1 MLEPSDAS
9 SSERENPA
17 HTIPPPIAFRK
28 SLLRAV
34 SPCHSH
40 GKTAWKAKLLICLCG
55 TFLAVSVVSCAK
67 PLFPPSAVKD
77 LDPALQMGISNPEAD
92 VYFKDH
98 LAQAGGRII
107 AIEQTSDG
115 TLITAEELPLT
126 EAATGV
132 VETAKSTGWFVFLY
146 KGLIDPLGLQ
156 QGNKFILVGLVKGTQ
171 KVTING
177 VQRLAP
183 YVLARCVHVWE
194 TGRYA
199 ISDFP
204 NLPGGYYPLE
214 HQTYCI
220 DSPFETSS
228 SSWTGAVSHGIAIG
242 DVTSDSAVVWFRT
255 DGPAQVEVRFATVK
269 NWEQFE
275 LGGAQQQSLMKTEQF
290 STNKEQDFT
299 VKVPLTGLVPATRY
313 RYDVRTIQLAQP
325 PGSTTITTQGEFM
338 TAPSSDESAPTTFLW
353 SADLGGQHRCR
364 DEQTGYPIFDI
375 LRAQKPD
382 FTILLGD
389 LIYGDDQCPS
399 PPNASGSEFT
409 ASTLSQYRAKH
420 RYQRGSLALQRFLA
434 SVPIWATWDDHD
446 VRNNFS
452 GPYDPQMPLGRQA
465 LLEYWP
471 ILTPPGDP
479 TRLYRQLRYGADL
492 EVFILDTR
500 QYRSRN
506 ADLDGPNKTML
517 GQTQLAWLLD
527 GLAHSTARWKLIA
540 TSVPL
545 STPKGGGLAM
555 PGNDSWAR
563 GKDGTGF
570 QTELRVIVDTILS
583 RQIRNVVWLAGDVHY
598 VQANA
603 YDANGDGVIDFH
615 EFICGPLS
623 GASMAPLLPDP
634 AFKPTTLFSEGG
646 FMNFG
651 KVTVRG
657 TTLDVTIIDDSGK
670 ARFSYQ
676 LMAH

>member
-1 MLEPSDAS
+1 M
-9 SSERENPA
+9 
-17 HTIPPPIAFRK
+17 IPPPIAFRK

-34 SPCHSH
+34 SPRHPH
-40 GKTAWKAKLLICLCG
+40 GKAAWKAKLLICLCG
-55 TFLAVSVVSCAK
+55 TLLAVSVVSCAK

-92 VYFKDH
+92 VYFKDR

-107 AIEQTSDG
+107 AIEQTSNG
-115 TLITAEELPLT
+115 SLITAEELPLT
-126 EAATGV
+126 QSATEV
-132 VETAKSTGWFVFLY
+132 VETAKPTGWFVFFY
-146 KGLIDPLGLQ
+146 KGFIDPLGLQ

-171 KVTING
+171 NVAING

-183 YVLARCVHVWE
+183 YVVARCVHVWK

-199 ISDFP
+199 ISDYP
-204 NLPGGYYPLE
+204 NVPGGYYPLE
-214 HQTYCI
+214 QQTYCL
-220 DSPFETSS
+220 DSAFEASASS
-228 SSWTGAVSHGIAIG
+228 GTGAVSHGIATG

-255 DGPAQVEVRFATVK
+255 DGPAQVEVRFSTVK
-269 NWEQFE
+269 NWEQSE
-275 LGGAQQQSLMKTEQF
+275 LGGAQQQPSMKTEQF
-290 STNKEQDFT
+290 ATNKEQDFT
-299 VKVPLTGLVPATRY
+299 VKVPLTGLIPATRY
-313 RYDVRTIQLAQP
+313 RYEVRTIQPVQP
-325 PGSTTITTQGEFM
+325 SGSTTVTTQGEFL
-338 TAPSSDESAPTTFLW
+338 TAPLSHESVPTTFLW

-375 LRAQKPD
+375 LRAQEPD

-409 ASTLSQYRAKH
+409 ASTLGQYRAKH
-420 RYQRGSLALQRFLA
+420 RYQHGSVALQRFLT
-434 SVPIWATWDDHD
+434 SVPVWATWDDHD

-471 ILTPPGDP
+471 IRTAPDDP

-527 GLAHSTARWKLIA
+527 GLIRSTARWKLIA

-570 QTELRVIVDTILS
+570 QTELGVIVGTIMS
-583 RQIRNVVWLAGDVHY
+583 RRIRNVVWLAGDVHY
-598 VQANA
+598 AQANA

-623 GASMAPLLPDP
+623 GASKAPLLPNP

-657 TTLDVTIIDDSGK
+657 TTLDATIIDDSGK
-670 ARFSYQ
+670 VRFSYQ
-676 LMAH
+676 LTAQ

>member
-1 MLEPSDAS
+1 MKNPSS
-9 SSERENPA
+9 
-17 HTIPPPIAFRK
+17 IAFRQ
-28 SLLRAV
+28 SLLHAT
-34 SPCHSH
+34 SPCHAH
-40 GKTAWKAKLLICLCG
+40 GKTAWKSKLLICLCG
-55 TFLAVSVVSCAK
+55 TFLAVSMVSCAK

-126 EAATGV
+126 QAATEV
-132 VETAKSTGWFVFLY
+132 VETTKPTGWFVFLY
-146 KGLIDPLGLQ
+146 KGHIDPPGLQ
-156 QGNKFILVGLVKGTQ
+156 QGNKFIMVGLVKGTQ

-177 VQRLAP
+177 TQRLAP
-183 YVLARCVHVWE
+183 YVVARCVHVWK

-199 ISDFP
+199 ITDFP

-214 HQTYCI
+214 HQTYCL
-220 DSPFETSS
+220 DSPLDKASPS
-228 SSWTGAVSHGIAIG
+228 LTGAVSHGVATG
-242 DVTSDSAVVWFRT
+242 DVTSDSALVWFRT
-255 DGPAQVEVRFATVK
+255 DGPAQVEVRFATV
-269 NWEQFE
+269 NDWERFE
-275 LGGAQQQSLMKTEQF
+275 LGGAQQQSSMKSEQF
-290 STNKEQDFT
+290 STKEEQDFT
-299 VKVPLTGLVPATRY
+299 LKVPLTGLSPATRY
-313 RYDVRTIQLAQP
+313 RYDVRTLQP
-325 PGSTTITTQGEFM
+325 TRSYAESTTGITQGEFM
-338 TAPSSDESAPTTFLW
+338 TAPSSNVSAPTTFLW

-364 DEQTGYPIFDI
+364 DEQSGYPIFNI
-375 LRAQKPD
+375 LRGQKPD

-389 LIYGDDQCPS
+389 LIYGDDRCPS
-399 PPNASGSEFT
+399 PPNAAGSDFT
-409 ASTLSQYRAKH
+409 ASTLSQYRVKH
-420 RYQRGSLALQRFLA
+420 RYQHGSLALQRFLA
-434 SVPIWATWDDHD
+434 STPIWATWDDHD

-471 ILTPPGDP
+471 ILTPPSDP

-517 GQTQLAWLLD
+517 GQTQLSWLLD
-527 GLAHSTARWKLIA
+527 GLARSTAKWKLIV

-545 STPKGGGLAM
+545 STPKAGSLAM

-570 QTELRVIVDTILS
+570 QTELRVIVDTIVS
-583 RQIRNVVWLAGDVHY
+583 QRIRNVVWLAGDVHY

-623 GASMAPLLPDP
+623 GASMAPLLPDS
-634 AFKPTTLFSEGG
+634 AFRPTTLFSEGG

-670 ARFSYQ
+670 ARFSHQ
-676 LMAH
+676 LTAQ